1 LSPDILRTLYKYIVK
16 EIWPPFVASLVV
28 FVFIVL
34 AARVLN
40 IAEWVVNHGVGL
52 GRMAGMIGYLL
63 PGMVLFALPAAA
75 LMAVFMAFH
84 RLSND
89 NEILALKASGIS
101 LYQMLPPVVAVSTLC
116 FLGALVISL
125 LGAPWGHR
133 SFKSLIFEIAHSKA
147 DLGIQERVFSEP
159 FSGVTFYVNRFSEKD
174 RKMQDV
180 FLVDRRDPSATHT
193 IVAKEGRI
201 SLLPET
207 KVIALRFADGTIFI
221 SAGKAA
227 EVRTIV
233 FDVYDMT
240 IGLDDIMPALSGRDL
255 SPKEMSFE
263 DLRKSLDGRK
273 MKDAGYHEMLR
284 EIMERFSIPFA
295 VFLMGIIGVPL
306 GAQLRAG
313 GRFIGIVISFLV
325 FLFYYL
331 LLAGFRSIGETG
343 VVSPAVGS
351 WIPVLFLLAGCVW
364 LLRRAAKERTINILE
379 RFFPVQE

>member
-1 LSPDILRTLYKYIVK
+1 LKTTIYKYILR
-16 EIWPPFVASLVV
+16 EIWPPFLASLVV

-40 IAEWVVNHGVGL
+40 IAEWVVNHGV
-52 GRMAGMIGYLL
+52 RPSQMTGMIGYLL
-63 PGMVLFALPAAA
+63 PGMILFALPAAA

-101 LYQMLPPVVAVSTLC
+101 LYQMLPPVVMISSLC
-116 FLGALVISL
+116 FAVALSISL

-133 SFKSLIFEIAHSKA
+133 SFKNLVFLIAQSKA

-159 FSGVTFYVNRFSEKD
+159 FSGITFYVNSFSEKD
-174 RKMQDV
+174 RRMQDV
-180 FLVDRRDPSATHT
+180 FLVDRRDASATHT
-193 IVAKEGRI
+193 IVAKEGRVVAR
-201 SLLPET
+201 PES
-207 KVIALRFADGTIFI
+207 KVIALRFINGTIFI
-221 SAGKAA
+221 SGKKTADI
-227 EVRTIV
+227 RTIV
-233 FDVYDMT
+233 FDTYDMT
-240 IGLDDIMPALSGRDL
+240 IGLDDIMPALSGRKL
-255 SPKEMSFE
+255 SPKEMSFQ
-263 DLRKSLDGRK
+263 DLREVLDNRNK
-273 MKDAGYHEMLR
+273 KDTMYYESLR
-284 EIMERFSIPFA
+284 ELMDRFSIPLA

-313 GRFIGIVISFLV
+313 GRFIGIVVSFMV

-343 VVSPAVGS
+343 VVSPAIGS
-351 WIPVLFLLAGCVW
+351 WIPVVFLLVGCVW